1 MQRARSGKNEQD
13 HFVFY
18 NEVVQDVHHFFFN
31 EGVQVPIV
39 SEDVNNTI
47 CSQFLE
53 TSFEAKLEGF
63 DVVPKDCS
71 MNTSVCLM
79 LLVYNAKQAG
89 SAPRVYDSL

>member
-1 MQRARSGKNEQD
+1 MQRARERERRTRSLFLLQRGL
-13 HFVFY
+13 FL
-18 NEVVQDVHHFFFN
+18 FN

-63 DVVPKDCS
+63 DVIPKDCY
-71 MNTSVCLM
+71 TSVRLM
-79 LLVYNAKQAG
+79 LLVY
-89 SAPRVYDSL
+89 

>member
-1 MQRARSGKNEQD
+1 MQGI
-13 HFVFY
+13 
-18 NEVVQDVHHFFFN
+18 HHFFFN

-39 SEDVNNTI
+39 LENVNNTI

-71 MNTSVCLM
+71 TNASVFLM
-79 LLVYNAKQAG
+79 LLVY
-89 SAPRVYDSL
+89 